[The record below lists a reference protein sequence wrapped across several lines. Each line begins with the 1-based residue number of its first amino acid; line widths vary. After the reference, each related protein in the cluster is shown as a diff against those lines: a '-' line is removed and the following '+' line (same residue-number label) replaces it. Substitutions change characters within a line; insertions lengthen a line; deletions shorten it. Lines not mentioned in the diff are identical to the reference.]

1 MRVLWFEV
9 TVPSSYVNGGTPIG
23 GWQDSLERVMRTIPE
38 VELIIAFV
46 SEEATEVKV
55 IDGVTYVPIFVKWS
69 KHERLFCRYWD
80 QYQKKV
86 LPGALR
92 IVEAYHPD
100 LIHVFGTEWPFGQIA
115 SFTEVPVVI
124 HIQGAIVPYN
134 NAGYPPGYS
143 FYDELLSHAFSPM
156 KLYSIWKTRRDRFN
170 WEAQE
175 RRTWKIVNNYMGRTS
190 WDKALSAV
198 MHPHRS
204 YYHVDEALRAEF
216 LNASRKWQDCP
227 DRPLRL
233 VSIGCSTFWKGPD
246 MLLKVASILKQLNI
260 TFEWNVAGQME
271 PDVKMLVEKKCGT
284 TFEDCHVTILG
295 FVDADRL
302 SALLCSSSMYV
313 HTAYIENSPNSICE
327 AQCLG
332 VPVVATNVGGIS
344 SLMAHDEDGFLVP
357 ANDPWQMAYAI
368 ISLSED
374 HDRMQRYSESARTR
388 ALARHCDE
396 HIKTQIMQC
405 YHSLI
410 R

>member
-9 TVPSSYVNGGTPIG
+9 TVPSSYVNGGLPIG
-23 GWQDSLERVMRTIPE
+23 GWQESLERVMRAIPE

-69 KHERLFCRYWD
+69 LRERLFCRYWD
-80 QYQKKV
+80 QYQKKM

-143 FYDELLSHAFSPM
+143 FYDEMISHVFSPM
-156 KLYSIWKTRRDRFN
+156 KLFSISKTRRDRIN
-170 WEAQE
+170 WEDHE
-175 RRTWKIVNNYMGRTS
+175 RRTWNLVNNYMGRTN

-198 MHPHRS
+198 MHPNRF
-204 YYHVDEALRAEF
+204 YYHVDEALRVEF
-216 LNASRKWQDCP
+216 LNASQTWQDCQ

-233 VSIGCSTFWKGPD
+233 MSIGCTTFWKGPD

-313 HTAYIENSPNSICE
+313 HTAYIENSPNSVCE

-332 VPVVATNVGGIS
+332 VPVVATYVGGVS
-344 SLMAHDEDGFLVP
+344 SLITHNEDGFLVP

-368 ISLSED
+368 ITLSED
-374 HDRMQRYSESARTR
+374 HERMKRYSENARTR
-388 ALARHCDE
+388 ALARHSDE
-396 HIKTQIMQC
+396 HIRTQIMQC

-410 R
+410 S